1 MRAWGRRAQVE
12 TYRNLS
18 GDSGVVAYDIGDDFV
33 AVRFRSGDVYW
44 YTYAS
49 TGAQHV
55 DTMKILA
62 RRGQGLST
70 YISSHPDVRD
80 GYARKEPDE

>member
-1 MRAWGRRAQVE
+1 ME
-12 TYRNLS
+12 SYRNLC
-18 GDSGVVAYDIGDDFV
+18 GDSGVVTYDVGDEFV

-55 DTMKILA
+55 DTMKMLA
-62 RRGQGLST
+62 RRGQGLRT
-70 YISSHPDVRD
+70 YISSHPDVR
-80 GYARKEPDE
+80 ANN